1 MARKTL
7 KMLAVALVAAF
18 ALSSVAEAGAPPKK
32 SVRHRRGVMNP
43 GHLSLEE
50 TAQSDRVAQ
59 PRQIGLAH
67 QRLQRT
73 RSQAS
78 RSTTSAAAAPPATK
92 APVAR
97 RQSTK
102 PH

>member
-32 SVRHRRGVMNP
+32 SVRHRTK
-43 GHLSLEE
+43 HS
-50 TAQSDRVAQ
+50 SRVASGASTTTARK
-59 PRQIGLAH
+59 PAPKKPAPSS
-67 QRLQRT
+67 RT